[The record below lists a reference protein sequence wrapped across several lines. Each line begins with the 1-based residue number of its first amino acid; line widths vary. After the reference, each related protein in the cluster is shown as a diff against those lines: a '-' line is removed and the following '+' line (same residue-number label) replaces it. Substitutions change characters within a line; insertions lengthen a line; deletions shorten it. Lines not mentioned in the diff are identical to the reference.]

1 MLRTLVILLAGAL
14 AGTTADAEVLELQ
27 PVPVTEWKP
36 VYGEVEPQDLIPAR
50 TRIGGTLVELSVSA
64 GDTVQAGARIA
75 RVEDDKLLFRLDAID
90 AQLGALRAQLQTART
105 ELARGQ
111 SLSERGVITQQRLDQ
126 LQSSVDVLENRIK
139 SAEAERLGVQQ
150 QVTEGNVLSPVEG
163 VVLSVPVAQG
173 SVVTPG
179 ETVAQIAGGGVFLR
193 LALPER
199 HAPNLTVGEDIEIG
213 TGAGGRTGTL
223 VKVYPRIEG
232 GRVLADVEVEGL
244 NDRFIG
250 RRVPVRLPVARRPAL
265 LVPKTA
271 VEIRAGLDF
280 VTVQSDGE
288 QQERVV
294 VPGEVVMRDGT
305 PWVEILSGLSAGDMV
320 VIADE

>member
-1 MLRTLVILLAGAL
+1 MLRTLLILAAAL
-14 AGTTADAEVLELQ
+14 TGGMANAELLEVQ
-27 PVPVTEWKP
+27 PAPVTEWKP
-36 VYGEVEPQDLIPAR
+36 IYGEVEPRDLIPAR
-50 TRIGGTLVELSVSA
+50 ARIGGTLVELTVEA
-64 GDTVQAGARIA
+64 GERVEAGTRIA

-105 ELARGQ
+105 ELERGQ

-139 SAEAERLGVQQ
+139 STQAERLVIAQ
-150 QVTEGNVLSPVEG
+150 QVSEGDVMSPVGG

-173 SVVTPG
+173 SVITPG

-199 HAPNLTVGEDIEIG
+199 HAPSLNVGEEIEIG
-213 TGAGGRTGTL
+213 TGAGGRAGKL
-223 VKVYPRIEG
+223 VKIYPRIEG

-250 RRVPVRLPVARRPAL
+250 RRVPVRLPVGKRPAL
-265 LVPKTA
+265 LVPQSA
-271 VEIRAGLDF
+271 VEIRSGLDF
-280 VTVQSDGE
+280 VTVQSDGAPLD
-288 QQERVV
+288 RVV
-294 VPGEVVMRDGT
+294 VPGEVVMRDGK

-320 VIADE
+320 VISDE